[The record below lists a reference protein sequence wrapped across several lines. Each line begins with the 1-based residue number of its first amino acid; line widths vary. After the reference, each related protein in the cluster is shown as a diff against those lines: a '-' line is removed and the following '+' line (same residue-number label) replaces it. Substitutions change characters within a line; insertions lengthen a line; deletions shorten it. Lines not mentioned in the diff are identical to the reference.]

1 MARTVVANLFV
12 VGICASLLVACGK
25 DRPNPGPGP
34 GPIIPP
40 LQITTTTLP
49 EGIVGEVYHAQIKV
63 EGGTPPYALTGEGIP
78 AGLEI
83 RDNTLGG
90 IPTASGLFSMAITAK
105 DSAGASASALF
116 SLRVNTAPNDP
127 YDRLRPASGATSPV
141 KVRLITFSPP
151 AGSKITPT
159 VGTPPITPGGFCTNN
174 RCFTFEAEM
183 CMDQVPESDRN
194 NMFRNQARYR
204 WYWSADGVGPI
215 MTSTGNTIEVGGG
228 GGTVQSGRCNPILEN
243 GAGGN
248 ILFPSGARYLIAS
261 ANLGPSADPW
271 SDAILRFVYDL
282 RYHQ

>member
-34 GPIIPP
+34 GPITTT

-49 EGIVGEVYHAQIKV
+49 EGIVGEVYHAEVKV

-78 AGLEI
+78 DGLEL
-83 RDNTLGG
+83 RSTDLGG
-90 IPTASGLFSMAITAK
+90 TPTKSGTFSPGITVR
-105 DSAGASASALF
+105 DSTGASASALF
-116 SLRVNTAPNDP
+116 TLRVNAVPNDP

-159 VGTPPITPGGFCTNN
+159 VGIPAPSPEPCANN
-174 RCFTFEAEM
+174 RCFTFQAEM

-194 NMFRNQARYR
+194 NIFRNQARYR
-204 WYWSADGVGPI
+204 WYWSADGVNPI
-215 MTSTGNTIEVGGG
+215 RQSNGDPWGVGGG
-228 GGTVQSGRCNPILEN
+228 NGTVQSGRCNMVVED
-243 GAGGN
+243 GSGG
-248 ILFPSGARYLIAS
+248 LRFFPSGARYLIAT
-261 ANLGPSADPW
+261 ANLGPSTDSW
-271 SDAILRFVYDL
+271 SDAILRFTYDL